1 MNVSDSTPGINHKAS
16 FLAPSKNS
24 HSQPFINTTSTKRG
38 SFFGTQHITTVE
50 DRRAIAR
57 GRNRTSLSS
66 SSTAS
71 SSSSSSSSQHRTKL
85 KPHVLRVEFIEPI
98 TSSPAAS
105 IVDRTYNLEAEIERE
120 LLEKDAKFVLH
131 RRQLLDGP
139 KITPAPKVVK
149 KKRKKTVIRKK
160 KLIVPHDED
169 ALRMGLRVLSSQ
181 AIQPESPRTFLSPL
195 LSYVANDATY
205 EGKIVVDHARARAH
219 RPSTA
224 GARRSRL
231 YAPSNKRAKESTE
244 QSLMRT
250 IRTLRCQCEMWKEK
264 FRQEAKTRCVVLDL
278 DKKLTKERD
287 NRQLTERRL
296 HTQQAATTNMLK
308 HQLQEATTSE
318 EQANH
323 EAQFFK
329 LQYSSEA
336 LFQVNTSL
344 QCQVANCGY
353 RKIALAQKKNVA
365 DLKQQIEVLDASV
378 TALIKE
384 ANKKVLRAAL
394 RPEDQPKAMHS
405 GFAHPLSLASLPAV
419 AAVKRVKGGGKA
431 PVKIWSIKRTLRE
444 IAALMSS
451 KLDSDRRCDYAQIP
465 RLSMPT
471 HFRSFYLNHEGT
483 MHGAMS
489 KLATVATAIM
499 KHQEGPEGSSLIKIV
514 AAMLGLTHSTTFNAR
529 CSHVMIG
536 LLARLAIGE
545 YGEAAIEAASSNS
558 SSSSSSST
566 QSSTVSIGGVLRGVL
581 LRCALNG
588 EDTVELSMALFFR
601 MMRFSFPLLSSTSG
615 ADRLCLH
622 GKIRENLVTS
632 ACELFHVKDVIP
644 FINAVRYETKKAL
657 KKQER
662 DFVRLRNIEFAPSPP
677 PPPLPPRTTTTTTKQ
692 QSMKDTDDKAHPDS
706 GVKTMEFDI
715 EEHERSKKETELL
728 RRVQEVPDKTKKLLL
743 VVADNATA
751 LRNLFAIFDEDGS
764 GGVAPEEL
772 RIALSQFGKNLIF

>member
-1 MNVSDSTPGINHKAS
+1 MNVSDSTPGINNKAA
-16 FLAPSKNS
+16 FQAPSKNS
-24 HSQPFINTTSTKRG
+24 QSQPFINTTSTKRG
-38 SFFGTQHITTVE
+38 SFFGTQPITTVE

-57 GRNRTSLSS
+57 GRSRTSSL
-66 SSTAS
+66 
-71 SSSSSSSSQHRTKL
+71 SSSSSQHRTKL
-85 KPHVLRVEFIEPI
+85 KPHALRIEFIEPI
-98 TSSPAAS
+98 TSSSAAS

-139 KITPAPKVVK
+139 KITPAPKVVQK
-149 KKRKKTVIRKK
+149 KIKKIVIRKK

-181 AIQPESPRTFLSPL
+181 AIRPESPRTFLSPL

-205 EGKIVVDHARARAH
+205 EGKIVVDHARARTH

-250 IRTLRCQCEMWKEK
+250 IRTLRSQCEMWKEK

-287 NRQLTERRL
+287 NRQKTERRL
-296 HTQQAATTNMLK
+296 HTQQAATTSMLK

-318 EQANH
+318 EQANR

-336 LFQVNTSL
+336 LFQVNTLL

-365 DLKQQIEVLDASV
+365 DLRQQINLLDANV
-378 TALIKE
+378 TALVKE
-384 ANKKVLRAAL
+384 ANTKVLRAAL

-405 GFAHPLSLASLPAV
+405 SFAHPLSLASLPAV

-529 CSHVMIG
+529 CSHVMLG

-558 SSSSSSST
+558 SNSSSSST

-588 EDTVELSMALFFR
+588 EDTVELSMSLFFR

-632 ACELFHVKDVIP
+632 ACELFHVKDVFP

-662 DFVRLRNIEFAPSPP
+662 DFVRLRNIEFAPSS
-677 PPPLPPRTTTTTTKQ
+677 PPLPPPRTTTTTTKN
-692 QSMKDTDDKAHPDS
+692 MDDKAHPDS
-706 GVKTMEFDI
+706 GVKTMELDI
-715 EEHERSKKETELL
+715 EEHERSKKEKELL

-743 VVADNATA
+743 AVADNAKA